1 MRKRKK
7 RKGKKKK
14 PFGVY
19 TLTVFKNSESYIVPL
34 VIFHVYFSR
43 LLSGSY
49 EDTFPFMGL

>member
-1 MRKRKK
+1 MRKGKK
-7 RKGKKKK
+7 RKRKKKK

-19 TLTVFKNSESYIVPL
+19 TLTVFENSESYIVPL